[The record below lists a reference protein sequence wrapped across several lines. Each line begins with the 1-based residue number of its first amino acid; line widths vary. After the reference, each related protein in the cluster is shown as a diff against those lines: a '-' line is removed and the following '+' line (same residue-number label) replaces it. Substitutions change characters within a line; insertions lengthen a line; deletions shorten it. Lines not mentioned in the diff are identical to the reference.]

1 MIIYCHI
8 CCNVLWIH
16 LTIHTNHFFKKMLH
30 MCIPTELQL
39 SVSLILISIW
49 CACVHNKYMYCT
61 SYKRTNIALGNPTN
75 ESWEVFGNYRCGGR
89 IQWVVVLSYS
99 SYILTLNSNFYME
112 VKCMYDCRWKSHVS
126 LKYLLIHLCTISP
139 AKC

>member
-16 LTIHTNHFFKKMLH
+16 LTIHTNHFFKNATRVH
-30 MCIPTELQL
+30 PHRITI
-39 SVSLILISIW
+39 VSLILISMW
-49 CACVHNKYMYCT
+49 CACLCNTYMYCT

-75 ESWEVFGNYRCGGR
+75 EGWEVFGNYRCGGR
-89 IQWVVVLSYS
+89 IQWVVVVLSYS
-99 SYILTLNSNFYME
+99 SYILTLNSNFYIK
-112 VKCMYDCRWKSHVS
+112 VKCMYDRRWKSHVS
-126 LKYLLIHLCTISP
+126 LEYLLIHLCTISP